1 MNVLRKSFF
10 SSIRKSE
17 KNFYGNI
24 NVKDVNGKKKF
35 WKTIKPLFSN
45 EGLKS
50 NILKAESHVWDNFC
64 QVKALKKWRK
74 MFFLNFTFKGLFVLK
89 IFEFLSWSFG
99 HIDD

>member
-24 NVKDVNGKKKF
+24 IVKDVNGKKKF
-35 WKTIKPLFSN
+35 WKNIKPLFSN

-64 QVKALKKWRK
+64 QVKALK
-74 MFFLNFTFKGLFVLK
+74 NFYFTLKGLFFLK
-89 IFEFLSWSFG
+89 ILEFLSWSFG